1 MAVYR
6 VQAPDG
12 SIIRIEGPDNATQEQ
27 LAQAVRAYA
36 GAATKPAEAPPEGPG
51 FIDRVKEQITGT
63 ARTTPEVQQ
72 AISSGRTLYDMP
84 ETNSLSWGLV
94 KAALGGLMA
103 SSKERAQIFAANIPG
118 VTVRE
123 DELGNQWLRSP
134 ADGLEYVIPPGFKAE
149 DVPRTAATLAAFTPA
164 GRAATLP
171 GMVAAGAGTQAVI
184 EASQAATGGNFDPT
198 DIALAGA
205 LPPVVGAA
213 GRGIRAAAQPVR
225 QAVSR
230 ALGAGDGAA
239 APALPVAQP
248 APTIAQPV
256 QPMATPEIAQTAKK
270 AAEGGIGSQS
280 AKEVLAS
287 QAAPDERIVASAK
300 RLGIDEY
307 LQPDHVTTNQA
318 YRELAQAVKSIPGSV
333 ARAEEIKGFEAVGQR
348 ASQLI
353 DEIGGTTDL
362 SATSS
367 KVKGSLQALAD
378 KMSGQADSLYGKVR
392 KLVPE
397 AAPVQASETVNFL
410 RSEAS
415 KMGGAQNLAKASPM
429 EARLLANLDG
439 EGPVTYAFLDS
450 TRKQIGQA
458 LNKASGPFKDSE
470 TGLLNKLYST
480 LSADQEAIAKKYGDE
495 AYYAFQ
501 AAKYATRLQ
510 KGFEDD
516 LSALFGKNLDQSL
529 AGNLS
534 GSVRALA
541 QGDSE
546 RLAKLISAVPRDLRQ
561 NVVASGISTAFRNQS
576 TKGELSFPL
585 YAKWYEGL
593 MRNRQSYTAVM
604 SNLPLSARKQLHA
617 LYQVSDSISKAS
629 RERITTGR
637 INAVNEQLKGADTLI
652 GRLYDVGKRAAA
664 GAAAEAVTTPVGL
677 PGAGLSAGIASA
689 LTKGAKPP
697 AIEAIDRLIVSPE
710 FIQLAKAPSGAAQS
724 AAARRLAASKA
735 FRKFIE
741 SIGSPEEMNN
751 KEQWILQ
758 SLQARNSTS
767 EGR

>member
-12 SIIRIEGPDNATQEQ
+12 SVVRIEGPENATQEQ
-27 LAQAVRAYA
+27 LAQAVSAYA
-36 GAATKPAEAPPEGPG
+36 KSASTPAQAQPEGPG
-51 FIDRVKEQITGT
+51 FLGRLKEQVTGE
-63 ARTTPEVQQ
+63 ARRTPETEAAQDYTYLPEF
-72 AISSGRTLYDMP
+72 SGLNMATLK
-84 ETNSLSWGLV
+84 T
-94 KAALGGLMA
+94 ALGTLMA
-103 SSKERAQIFAANIPG
+103 GPEESAQIIKANFPNVG
-118 VTVRE
+118 VRQ
-123 DELGNQWLRSP
+123 DDRGNYFLRS
-134 ADGLEYVIPPGFKAE
+134 AIDGKEYAIKPGFRGS
-149 DVPRTAATLAAFTPA
+149 DVPRTAGALVAFTPA

-171 GMVAAGAGTQAVI
+171 GMAVGGAATQAVI
-184 EASQAATGGNFDPT
+184 EGTQAATGGDFNPADVA
-198 DIALAGA
+198 IAGV

-213 GRGIRAAAQPVR
+213 GRGIRAAAQPVK

-230 ALGAGDGAA
+230 ALGLGDEAATSAMPAAQTQAA
-239 APALPVAQP
+239 ATPPVIQALD
-248 APTIAQPV
+248 AP
-256 QPMATPEIAQTAKK
+256 ELAQTART
-270 AAEGGIGSQS
+270 AAGGGIGSQS

-333 ARAEEIKGFEAVGQR
+333 ARSEELKGFEAVGQR
-348 ASQLI
+348 ATQLI
-353 DEIGGTTDL
+353 DEIGGSTDL

-367 KVKGSLQALAD
+367 RVKGALQASAD
-378 KMSGQADSLYGKVR
+378 KMSAQADSLYGKVR

-397 AAPVQASETVNFL
+397 AAPVQANETVSFL

-415 KMGGAQNLAKASPM
+415 KMGGAENLAKASPV
-429 EARLLANLDG
+429 EARLLANLSGDA
-439 EGPVTYAFLDS
+439 PVTYAFLDA

-458 LNKASGPFKDSE
+458 LGKASGPFKDSE

-480 LSADQEAIAKKYGDE
+480 LSADQEAVAKQFGDD

-516 LSALFGKNLDQSL
+516 LSALFGKNLDQSI

-546 RLAKLISAVPRDLRQ
+546 KLAKLVAAVPKDLRQ
-561 NVVASGISTAFRNQS
+561 NVVASGIATAFRNQA
-576 TKGELSFPL
+576 TKGDLSFPL

-593 MRNRQSYTAVM
+593 MRNRQSYAAVM
-604 SNLPLSARKQLHA
+604 TNLPLSARKQLHA

-637 INAVNEQLKGADTLI
+637 LQSVNDQLKDADTLI
-652 GRLYDVGKRAAA
+652 ARLYEVGKRAAV
-664 GAAAEAVTTPVGL
+664 GLAAEAVTTPAGV

-689 LTKGAKPP
+689 LTKGAKSP
-697 AIEAIDRLIVSPE
+697 AAQAIDSLIASPE
-710 FIQLAKAPSGAAQS
+710 FIQLAKAPPGAAQS

-735 FRKFIE
+735 FRKFVA
-741 SIGSPEEMNN
+741 SIGSPEEMKN

-758 SLQARNSTS
+758 SLQARNTTS